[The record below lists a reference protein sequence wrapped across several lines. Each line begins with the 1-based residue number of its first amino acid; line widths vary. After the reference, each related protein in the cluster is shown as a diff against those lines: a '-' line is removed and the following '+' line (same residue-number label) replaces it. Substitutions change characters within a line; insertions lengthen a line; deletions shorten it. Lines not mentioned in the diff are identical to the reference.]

1 MDFFFNVIFFK
12 FKYFELMVMYIFNNN
27 LIGSVYKDGLMFIG
41 YICLLVNNKLLYI
54 FIFYVVLILIC
65 IIWLNYIKIMI
76 MIIILNDKLNFYF

>member
-27 LIGSVYKDGLMFIG
+27 LIGSVYKDGLMFIS

-65 IIWLNYIKIMI
+65 IIWLNYIKIII